1 MLRTTACMTQQHRLL
16 TIIIIIKT
24 LEKYSEL
31 YPIHSDFS
39 FVRKW
44 HKQLKKIAS
53 MEVCQEGLT
62 SGNLLE
68 KTTGWAETRMSG
80 RWFPYVQVR
89 GGLGFILQ
97 VIAAKPEHP
106 KLTLEK
112 LPSLNGLIL
121 HGWTTVL
128 HSQKNQTVF
137 KLENLSFLSRKV
149 IHQKLPRSVAW
160 LPSQADSI
168 LPAGVGD
175 GVGDGTSPGNQKK
188 SYRRPYC
195 SWRACG
201 LLPSLQC
208 YDLWRWDACLIW
220 RYMLCT
226 QNYQTWFWTQRSLVS
241 EWTSLKK

>member
-16 TIIIIIKT
+16 TIIIIIIKT

-31 YPIHSDFS
+31 YPSHSDFS

-53 MEVCQEGLT
+53 MEVCIDFWKPIWKDDWSGWDQDERSVISVCT
-62 SGNLLE
+62 SGRRFGIHPSSDGRR
-68 KTTGWAETRMSG
+68 TGTPRAD
-80 RWFPYVQVR
+80 
-89 GGLGFILQ
+89 LGEASFSQ
-97 VIAAKPEHP
+97 WSHSTWMNYSSSFSKKP
-106 KLTLEK
+106 
-112 LPSLNGLIL
+112 NRF
-121 HGWTTVL
+121 
-128 HSQKNQTVF
+128 QTW
-137 KLENLSFLSRKV
+137 KPFLSRKV

-160 LPSQADSI
+160 LPLQADFI
-168 LPAGVGD
+168 PLAGVRD
-175 GVGDGTSPGNQKK
+175 GVGDGTSPRNQRK

-195 SWRACG
+195 NWRACG

-241 EWTSLKK
+241 EWTSSKK